1 MIWSLAGAF
10 INVAVLTRL
19 ANWLLRRIMP
29 NEVLRA
35 IAVFIS
41 ITIIDFLFWNYSKDF
56 LTALKIMMY
65 YYVPFLTLWLVT
77 DILMA
82 RRKLRNVR

>member
-1 MIWSLAGAF
+1 
-10 INVAVLTRL
+10 
-19 ANWLLRRIMP
+19 MP
-29 NEVLRA
+29 NEVFRA

-56 LTALKIMMY
+56 LIALKIMMY

-82 RRKLRNVR
+82 RRKLRNVK